1 MIAAIVLLAT
11 LSDADLVQTMRSAN
25 VKSAGDRVV
34 VWAPQEWPAAKRAE
48 VTASLDS
55 AVARVETTLGRKHDR
70 KIEYFI
76 STSDEVPSHV
86 YRGYEH
92 EAGDPP
98 VVFLS
103 GLDSGEAP
111 HIHETVHIVAGEF
124 GSLLLREGLA
134 TYVQFNV
141 QPGKMRPLVKLG
153 DITDLKSLDAVMPAI
168 LGRNR
173 ELVMQWLS
181 NPAKKVAFKSRPE
194 RGLFY
199 AVSASFT
206 AFLIEQVGLENV
218 MKAYASAEPMTVI
231 GDWDSRVKAWE
242 KQVTPSALPPSQ
254 SAR

>member
-1 MIAAIVLLAT
+1 M
-11 LSDADLVQTMRSAN
+11 
-25 VKSAGDRVV
+25 V
-34 VWAPQEWPAAKRAE
+34 VWAPPEWSAQKRAE
-48 VTASLDS
+48 VTASLD
-55 AVARVETTLGRKHDR
+55 AVVAQVERALRRRHAGR
-70 KIEYFI
+70 IEYLI

-86 YRGYEH
+86 YRGYDH
-92 EAGDPP
+92 APADPS

-103 GLDSGEAP
+103 GLDSGESP

-134 TYVQFNV
+134 TYVQFKI

-153 DITDLKSLDAVMPAI
+153 EVTDLQSLDAVMPAL

-173 ELVMQWLS
+173 ELVMKWLA
-181 NPAKKVAFKSRPE
+181 NPAKKVEFTSRPE

-206 AFLIEQVGLENV
+206 AFLIERVGLETV
-218 MKAYASAEPMTVI
+218 MKAYASAEPKRLI
-231 GDWDSRVKAWE
+231 AGWDGWVEAWANH
-242 KQVTPSALPPSQ
+242 VTPSATRPSQ